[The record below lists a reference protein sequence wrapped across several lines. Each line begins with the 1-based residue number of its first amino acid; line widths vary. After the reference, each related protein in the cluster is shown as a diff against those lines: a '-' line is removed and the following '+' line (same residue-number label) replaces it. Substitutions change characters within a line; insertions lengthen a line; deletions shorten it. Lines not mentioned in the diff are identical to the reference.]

1 MKHITL
7 EILYGSSTSRV
18 PIPAANL
25 LGVFAPER
33 GGEGRD
39 EMEILAEALAH
50 PVGAPRLRDL
60 ARPGQKI
67 VIITSD
73 RTRPCPSDRL
83 LPPVLDELG
92 VAGVSDE
99 DVTVVAA
106 LGLHRAMTPSELES
120 TVGAVVYER
129 VRVINHDPADT
140 VRLGVTSAGTPVE
153 FFRPVV
159 DAGLRVCLGNLEFHY
174 FAGFSGGAK
183 SILPGCAS
191 RATVTANHAMLVR
204 PGAVTGRLEGNP
216 VRADIEEGVAML
228 GVDFV
233 LNAMVD
239 DQRRIVGAVAGDVIA
254 AHRHGCELVAQRGT
268 VSIPQPGDVVLAGA
282 GGYPRDLNLY
292 QAQKA
297 LDSAAHAVQSGGVIV
312 LVAECKEGFGNQTF
326 ETWMKDALSPDDI
339 LERIQRGF
347 VLGGHK
353 AAAFASVMKRARVY
367 LVSAMPPDDVRRC
380 GLVPFDDVSQGLR
393 CALAE
398 VGEGAT
404 VIALPFAGSS
414 LPVIIH

>member
-7 EILYGSSTSRV
+7 EIPYGSSIVRA
-18 PIPAANL
+18 PIPIANL
-25 LGVFAPER
+25 LGVFAPGK

-60 ARPGQKI
+60 VRPGQK
-67 VIITSD
+67 VAIITSD
-73 RTRPCPSDRL
+73 MTRPCPADRL

-92 VAGVSDE
+92 EAGASDE

-120 TVGAVVYER
+120 TVGTAVYER
-129 VRVINHDPADT
+129 VRVINHAPADT

-153 FFRPVV
+153 IFRPVIEA
-159 DAGLRVCLGNLEFHY
+159 DLRVCLGNLEFHY

-183 SILPGCAS
+183 AILPGCAS
-191 RATVTANHAMLVR
+191 RATVTANHAMMVR
-204 PGAVTGRLEGNP
+204 PGAVTGQLEGNP
-216 VRADIEEGVAML
+216 VRTDIEEGVAMV
-228 GVDFV
+228 GVDFI
-233 LNAMVD
+233 LNAVVD
-239 DQRRIVGAVAGDVIA
+239 ERRCVVGAVAGDVIA
-254 AHRHGCELVAQRGT
+254 AHRQGCELVAQRGT
-268 VSIPQPGDVVLAGA
+268 VSIPQRADVVLAGA
-282 GGYPRDLNLY
+282 GGHPRDLNLY

-297 LDSAAHAVQSGGVIV
+297 LDSAAYAVQTGGVII
-312 LVAECKEGFGNQTF
+312 LVAECREGFGNQTF
-326 ETWMKDALSPDDI
+326 ETWMKDALSPDQI

-367 LVSAMPPDDVRRC
+367 LVSAMPPDDVQRC

-398 VGEGAT
+398 VGEGVT
-404 VIALPFAGSS
+404 VIALPFGGAS
-414 LPVIIH
+414 LPVVIQ

>member
-1 MKHITL
+1 MKHMTL
-7 EILYGSSTSRV
+7 EIPYGSSIIRA
-18 PIPAANL
+18 PISAANL
-25 LGVFAPER
+25 LGVFAP
-33 GGEGRD
+33 GKNGEGRD
-39 EMEILAEALAH
+39 EMEILAEALAR

-60 ARPGQKI
+60 ARPGQKA

-73 RTRPCPSDRL
+73 MTRACPSDRL

-106 LGLHRAMTPSELES
+106 LGLHRAMTPPELEY
-120 TVGAVVYER
+120 TVGTAVYER
-129 VRVINHDPADT
+129 VRVINHDPART

-159 DAGLRVCLGNLEFHY
+159 DAGLRVCLGNLEIHY

-183 SILPGCAS
+183 AILPGCAS
-191 RATVTANHAMLVR
+191 QATVTANHAMMVR

-216 VRADIEEGVAML
+216 VRADIEEAVAML
-228 GVDFV
+228 GVDFI
-233 LNAMVD
+233 LNAVVD
-239 DQRRIVGAVAGDVIA
+239 ERRCVVGAVAGDVIA
-254 AHRHGCELVAQRGT
+254 AHRQGCELVAQHFT
-268 VSIPQPGDVVLAGA
+268 LSIPQRADVVLAGA

-297 LDSAAHAVQSGGVIV
+297 LDSAAHAVQSGGVII

-367 LVSAMPPDDVRRC
+367 LVSEMPPDDVRRC
-380 GLVPFDDVSQGLR
+380 GLVPFDDVSEGLR

-404 VIALPFAGSS
+404 VIALPFGGSS
-414 LPVIIH
+414 LPVIIQ